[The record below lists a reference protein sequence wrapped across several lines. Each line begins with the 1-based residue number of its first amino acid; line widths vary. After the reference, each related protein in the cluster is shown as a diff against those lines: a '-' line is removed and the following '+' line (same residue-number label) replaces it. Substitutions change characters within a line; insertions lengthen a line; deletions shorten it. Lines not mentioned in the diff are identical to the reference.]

1 MPSHRFTAEE
11 CMKTGIW
18 AMTPE
23 ERREAQ
29 VRGGKATQA
38 KLRRRKHMQ
47 EIAAKVLAMKLD
59 DYDEIEAALRAGGME
74 DEDINYA
81 AGIIMVQ
88 AKKAMTGDVKSAE
101 FVRDTSGQK
110 PVDGL
115 VVGNLDD
122 KPFETI
128 DLTSLTDEQLRELT
142 QIKIE
147 SQMEEEEE

>member
-11 CMKTGIW
+11 CKQTGIW

-23 ERREAQ
+23 ERRAAQ
-29 VRGGKATQA
+29 SRGGKASQA
-38 KLRRRKHMQ
+38 KIRRRKHMQ
-47 EIAAKVLAMKLD
+47 EIAAKVLAMKLT
-59 DYDEIEAALRAGGME
+59 DYDDIQEALRAGGME
-74 DEDINYA
+74 DDDVNYA

-101 FVRDTSGQK
+101 FIRDTSGQK

-115 VVGNLDD
+115 VIGNLDE

-128 DLTSLTDEQLRELT
+128 DFSSLTDEQLRDLIAAKYEA
-142 QIKIE
+142 E
-147 SQMEEEEE
+147 SEEE

>member
-11 CMKTGIW
+11 CMQTGIW

-29 VRGGKATQA
+29 SRGGKTTQA
-38 KLRRRKHMQ
+38 KIRRRKHMQ
-47 EIAAKVLAMKLD
+47 EIAARVLAMKLD

-115 VVGNLDD
+115 VIGNLDE

-128 DLTSLTDEQLRELT
+128 DFGSLSDAQLKELIAAKYDAKDEE
-142 QIKIE
+142 
-147 SQMEEEEE
+147 